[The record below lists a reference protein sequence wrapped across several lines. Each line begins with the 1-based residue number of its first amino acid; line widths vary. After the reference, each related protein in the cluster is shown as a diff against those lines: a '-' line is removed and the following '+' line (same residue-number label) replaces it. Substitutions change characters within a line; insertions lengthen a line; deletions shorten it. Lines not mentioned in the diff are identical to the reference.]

1 MFPPEHRLWREG
13 IGAGV
18 AGPLPLKEDSRSSEH
33 GEEAQPWSRLYPP
46 DPTNIRRETPSRRA
60 RPSTN
65 ADLGRPTPVSSGSM
79 RVILPTA
86 ADLAS

>member
-1 MFPPEHRLWREG
+1 MFPPEHTLWREG

-46 DPTNIRRETPSRRA
+46 DPTNIRRETPARRA
-60 RPSTN
+60 RPQHEC
-65 ADLGRPTPVSSGSM
+65 RPRPPDSGFVGLDAGYPPHSG
-79 RVILPTA
+79 
-86 ADLAS
+86 